1 MLPETK
7 RSAPSAL
14 RLAMAGAVTVLWLMG
29 GCENESPAGT
39 GGGGEREKEE
49 PGRAPLVD
57 ETIDLYPRRIDRPD
71 RIADGSRVIRTRVT
85 DLKLPAPG
93 ERSAIEREAEKLY
106 PGEDWKSE
114 HLSSRTT
121 ERLGWL
127 THPPKSIEFVKL
139 VAPGFK
145 CGPLRPSGLE
155 AVFESGRLTVYRR
168 ARGAAA
174 ADAEDAVS
182 GLTGGAA
189 LEAALATLGA
199 LFEPEGME
207 LTIKATGI
215 EVLMP
220 DDGGQPSPKFR
231 TRALVEVSGPLAQS
245 PGRAQLQAEWLC
257 TWSTPGAAEEPG
269 DAPLLLGLEVERYQ
283 ESHLAPE
290 RGNAPTLFVDAT
302 AEAMGKTACF
312 GPQFLFGVEYWA
324 KRLTRTVDYFLTGH
338 QGLAVG
344 DVNGDGLE
352 DLYLCDGGGMPNR
365 LFVQNPDGTVRDAS
379 AAAGVDFFES
389 SRSALLLDLD
399 NDGDQDLV
407 VATVAIIVFA
417 ENNGRGTFT
426 MRGGHLGASY
436 PTSISAADY
445 DNDGDLD
452 LYVCVYE
459 GNANGA
465 GTRGIVG
472 HTPVPFNDAENGGR
486 NILLENL
493 GDFRFAD
500 VTGRTGLEMNNTR
513 WSLAASW
520 EDYDRDGDAD
530 LYVANDF
537 GRNCLYRNDRGADGR
552 PRFTE
557 VGGPAGVED
566 TAAGMSVAWGDYNRD
581 GRADLYVGNMFS
593 SAGNRISY
601 QRNFGPGQSASAV
614 SGMQRMAR
622 GNSLFAGNADF
633 AGFADMS
640 ETAGVTM
647 GRWAWSSVFADL
659 NNDGWEDIVVANGM
673 MTADREDDL

>member
-7 RSAPSAL
+7 RPALSAL
-14 RLAMAGAVTVLWLMG
+14 RFAMAGAGAMLWLAG
-29 GCENESPAGT
+29 GCENDSPVGP
-39 GGGGEREKEE
+39 GERGGRGKEE

-57 ETIDLYPRRIDRPD
+57 ETIDLFPRRIDRPD
-71 RIADGSRVIRTRVT
+71 RIADASKTVLTRIT

-93 ERSAIEREAEKLY
+93 ERNALEREAEKLY

-114 HLSSRTT
+114 QLSNRAT

-127 THPPKSIEFVKL
+127 THPLKSIEFAKL
-139 VAPGFK
+139 AAPEFK
-145 CGPLRPSGLE
+145 CGPLCPSGLE
-155 AVFESGRLTVYRR
+155 VVFESGRLIVYRP

-174 ADAEDAVS
+174 AVS

-189 LEAALATLGA
+189 LEDALATLGA
-199 LFEPEGME
+199 LFEPGGME

-215 EVLMP
+215 ELPMP
-220 DDGGQPSPKFR
+220 DDAGQPSPNFR

-245 PGRAQLQAEWLC
+245 SGRAQLQAEWIC
-257 TWSTPGAAEEPG
+257 TWITPGAEEEPAN
-269 DAPLLLGLEVERYQ
+269 APRLLGLEVERYQ
-283 ESHLAPE
+283 ESRLAAEPDSP
-290 RGNAPTLFVDAT
+290 PTLFVDAT

-312 GPQFLFGVEYWA
+312 GPQFLFGAEYWA

-365 LFVQNPDGTVRDAS
+365 LFVQNSDGTVRDAS

-417 ENNGRGTFT
+417 ENNGRGIFT
-426 MRGGHLGASY
+426 MRGGHPGAPY

-452 LYVCVYE
+452 LYACVYE
-459 GNANGA
+459 GDANGA

-500 VTGRTGLEMNNTR
+500 VTGQTGLEVNNTR
-513 WSLAASW
+513 WSFAASW

-537 GRNCLYRNDRGADGR
+537 GRNCFYRNERGADGR

-557 VGGPAGVED
+557 VAGPAGVQD

-581 GRADLYVGNMFS
+581 GYADLYVGNMFS

-614 SGMQRMAR
+614 SGMQRMVR
-622 GNSLFAGNADF
+622 GNSLFAGNADS
-633 AGFADMS
+633 AVFADVS
-640 ETAGVTM
+640 ESAGVTM
-647 GRWAWSSVFADL
+647 GRWAWSSAFADL

>member
-7 RSAPSAL
+7 RPELSAL
-14 RLAMAGAVTVLWLMG
+14 RFVMAGAVVMLWLTG
-29 GCENESPAGT
+29 GCENDSPAESGE
-39 GGGGEREKEE
+39 GGGRGKEE
-49 PGRAPLVD
+49 SGRVPLSD
-57 ETIDLYPRRIDRPD
+57 ETIDLFPRRIDRPD
-71 RIADGSRVIRTRVT
+71 RIADAGRAARTRVT
-85 DLKLPAPG
+85 DLNLPTPG

-114 HLSSRTT
+114 QLSNRTM

-127 THPPKSIEFVKL
+127 THPPKAIEFAQL
-139 VAPGFK
+139 AAPGFK

-155 AVFESGRLTVYRR
+155 VVFGSGRLTVYRP
-168 ARGAAA
+168 ARGS
-174 ADAEDAVS
+174 EDAVS
-182 GLTGGAA
+182 GLRGGAA

-199 LFEPEGME
+199 LFEPAGME
-207 LTIKATGI
+207 LAIKATGI
-215 EVLMP
+215 ELPMP
-220 DDGGQPSPKFR
+220 DDGEQPSPEFR
-231 TRALVEVSGPLAQS
+231 TRALVEVSGSLAQS
-245 PGRAQLQAEWLC
+245 PGRAQLQAEWVC
-257 TWSTPGAAEEPG
+257 TWSMPGTEE
-269 DAPLLLGLEVERYQ
+269 DAPRLLGLEVERYQ
-283 ESHLAPE
+283 ESHLAAGP
-290 RGNAPTLFVDAT
+290 GHAPTLFVDAT
-302 AEAMGKTACF
+302 AEAMGKTPSF
-312 GPQFLFGVEYWA
+312 GPQFLFGAEYWA
-324 KRLTRTVDYFLTGH
+324 KRLPRTVDYFLTGH

-344 DVNGDGLE
+344 DVDGDGLE

-365 LFVQNPDGTVRDAS
+365 LFLQNPDGTVRDAS
-379 AAAGVDFFES
+379 AAAGVDFLES

-407 VATVAIIVFA
+407 VATITIIVFA
-417 ENNGRGTFT
+417 ENNGRGIFT
-426 MRGGHLGASY
+426 MRGGHLGAPY

-452 LYVCVYE
+452 LYACVYE
-459 GNANGA
+459 GDANGA

-513 WSLAASW
+513 WSFAAAW

-537 GRNCLYRNDRGADGR
+537 GRNCLYRNDRRADGR
-552 PRFTE
+552 PHFIE
-557 VGGPAGVED
+557 IAGSAGVED

-601 QRNFGPGQSASAV
+601 QRNFGSGQSASAV
-614 SGMQRMAR
+614 SGMQRMVR
-622 GNSLFAGNADF
+622 GNSLFAGNAGS
-633 AGFADMS
+633 AGFADVS
-640 ETAGVTM
+640 ERAGVTM
-647 GRWAWSSVFADL
+647 GRWAWSSAFADL